1 MDIPLHPLIESALA
15 PLASAL
21 ETPAATLG
29 TITILVG
36 LALLFGPMTRRRG
49 RRRSAA
55 PDAPAVAAFQLRPV
69 LNASE
74 RRLHRDIERLL
85 PQHFHPSARLLSQV
99 AIAEFVYAPEKS
111 DFRTIAASRV
121 DMLIV
126 DSGFQPLCAIE
137 YQGAGHYGADTQA
150 RAKTRTRDWAKRKA
164 LRIAGVPLVEI
175 PAEYDA
181 ALLADR
187 LGDVTGRRP
196 VPPGP
201 RRAPRADLQA
211 GL

>member
-1 MDIPLHPLIESALA
+1 MDIASHPLIESGQAL
-15 PLASAL
+15 LASAL
-21 ETPAATLG
+21 DTPASTLG
-29 TITILVG
+29 MIAVFVG

-49 RRRSAA
+49 PRRGDSA
-55 PDAPAVAAFQLRPV
+55 DAAAVAAFQMRPV

-85 PQHFHPSARLLSQV
+85 PQHFHPRARLLSQV
-99 AIAEFVYAPEKS
+99 SIAEFVYAPDKE

-126 DSGFQPLCAIE
+126 DPGFQPLCAIE
-137 YQGAGHYGADTQA
+137 YQGAGHYGADPQA
-150 RAKTRTRDWAKRKA
+150 RARTRTRDWAKRKA

-196 VPPGP
+196 APPP
-201 RRAPRADLQA
+201 QRAHRADLQA